1 MMKKYLLAASL
12 VAATVLFGAALSS
25 AADGK
30 ELYAKCQGCHG
41 ADGGKLLKSKAEG
54 EVLKALNGYKAKT
67 YGGDK
72 KGMMENIA
80 GKLSDE
86 DIQALAKYMAT
97 L

>member
-1 MMKKYLLAASL
+1 MKRFLMVAGL
-12 VAATVLFGAALSS
+12 VVVTAMFGAALSNAS
-25 AADGK
+25 DGK

-41 ADGGKLLKSKAEG
+41 PDAGKNIKSKAEG
-54 EVLKALNGYKAKT
+54 DVLKALKGYKAKD

-72 KGMMENIA
+72 KAMMENIA

-86 DIQALAKYMAT
+86 DMQALAKYIST